1 MSKLPILNELIKYHK
16 EENLIL
22 SMPGNKCGKGFLRDD
37 IGKIFKESLGS
48 LDITEV
54 EPLDNLHH
62 PEGIIKEAQELLA
75 KAYKVKKAYFLV
87 NGSSSGNLASIFA
100 AFNEG
105 DEVLVERNCHKS
117 IYNGLIL
124 RKLKPI
130 YINTDFDFENEILL
144 PCTKENIKEAYKKSK
159 NPKGIILT
167 SPNYY
172 GVSSDI
178 KDILL
183 EFKNTGLKIIID
195 SAHGAHYSFNKDLP
209 KGLWTIADYTV
220 VSAHKTLPALTQGA
234 YLLVNAQS
242 DIEFYI
248 STFNTTS
255 PSYLIMASLD
265 YARYYLEKYGDKDY
279 KNLLNLSNEF
289 SKKINSLNK
298 VKILNQKDLNNKY
311 IIDNSRYILTLPKG
325 HSGGKLLE
333 YLRSE
338 KIQCEM
344 NFSRGVVLLLS
355 PFNTK
360 EDFNK
365 IYNAIKKL
373 NIESLS
379 IEEKN
384 IFIEEV
390 SKIKILEPFEVHNLD
405 FESIEVKD
413 SIGYISKDF
422 IVPYP
427 PGIPLLLPGEKITKE
442 VAQIIDKY
450 KSLNINVLGVE
461 NENIKIIKE

>member
-248 STFNTTS
+248 STFKTTS
-255 PSYLIMASLD
+255 PSYLIMASHD
-265 YARYYLEKYGDKDY
+265 YARYYL
-279 KNLLNLSNEF
+279 
-289 SKKINSLNK
+289 
-298 VKILNQKDLNNKY
+298 
-311 IIDNSRYILTLPKG
+311 
-325 HSGGKLLE
+325 
-333 YLRSE
+333 
-338 KIQCEM
+338 
-344 NFSRGVVLLLS
+344 
-355 PFNTK
+355 
-360 EDFNK
+360 
-365 IYNAIKKL
+365 
-373 NIESLS
+373 
-379 IEEKN
+379 
-384 IFIEEV
+384 
-390 SKIKILEPFEVHNLD
+390 
-405 FESIEVKD
+405 
-413 SIGYISKDF
+413 
-422 IVPYP
+422 
-427 PGIPLLLPGEKITKE
+427 
-442 VAQIIDKY
+442 
-450 KSLNINVLGVE
+450 
-461 NENIKIIKE
+461 